1 MEKEGVE
8 VYMLTGD
15 HEKAAAALAS
25 QVGIKHYKAGLSP
38 QDKEDFIRELQQQ
51 GHKVVMVGDGIN
63 DSQALARADVSMALK
78 RGTDIAMNVAS
89 VVLIG
94 NEKNDLEAIPK
105 AVDLSRR
112 TLRIIK
118 ENLFWAFIY
127 NVIGIV
133 FASGLLFPFFG
144 WTLNPMIASAA
155 MAFSS
160 VSVVSNSLR
169 LKFVKIPDTL

>member
-1 MEKEGVE
+1 MF
-8 VYMLTGD
+8 
-15 HEKAAAALAS
+15 
-25 QVGIKHYKAGLSP
+25 P
-38 QDKEDFIRELQQQ
+38 QDKQDYITALQTE
-51 GHKVVMVGDGIN
+51 GHKMAMVGDGIN
-63 DSQALARADVSMALK
+63 DSQALAAADVSMALK

-105 AVDLSRR
+105 AVRLSKKTR
-112 TLRIIK
+112 RIIQ

-133 FASGLLFPFFG
+133 LASGLFYPVFG
-144 WTLNPMIASAA
+144 WMLNPMIASAA

-169 LKFVKIPDTL
+169 LKWVRI